1 MREAVYVRYIAVF
14 VFRKSLGQGNLPQGD
29 RFRAVRF
36 GRLFCYPVEKY
47 ILSTSHKN
55 NKTKKEEEQKP

>member
-36 GRLFCYPVEKY
+36 GRLFCYPIGKY
-47 ILSTSHKN
+47 IFQYPKN
-55 NKTKKEEEQKP
+55 IKIKKEEEQKP